1 MRFEV
6 RVFKIGGTEAI
17 RTWTCSYEQLGAY
30 IKQGAEVAAEEGFP
44 VEVEPVLIRN
54 RFKFYPKTQQ
64 TPVIPPVV
72 KGQSPSVIE
81 FLNRG
86 D

>member
-1 MRFEV
+1 MQFEV
-6 RVFKIGGTEAI
+6 RVFKIDGTVPI

-30 IKQGAEVAAEEGFP
+30 IKQGADVAAEEGFP
-44 VEVEPVLIRN
+44 VEVEPVLIKN

-72 KGQSPSVIE
+72 EGQSPSVIE

>member
-1 MRFEV
+1 MQFEV
-6 RVFKIGGTEAI
+6 MVFKIDGTVPI

-30 IKQGAEVAAEEGFP
+30 IKQGAAVAAEEGFP
-44 VEVEPVLIRN
+44 VEVEPVLIKN

-64 TPVIPPVV
+64 PPVIPPVV
-72 KGQSPSVIE
+72 RGQSPSVIE